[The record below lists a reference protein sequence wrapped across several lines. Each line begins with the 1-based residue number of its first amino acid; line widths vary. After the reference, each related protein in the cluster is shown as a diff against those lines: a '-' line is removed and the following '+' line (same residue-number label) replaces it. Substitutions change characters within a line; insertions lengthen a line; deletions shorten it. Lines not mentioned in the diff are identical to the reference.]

1 MDTIIVPRCAIPMQF
16 AKLLAIALL
25 PNINSEELPKYIS
38 RNSDKLEKMMEE
50 NPARLREWN
59 AVVYGS

>member
-1 MDTIIVPRCAIPMQF
+1 MQF

-25 PNINSEELPKYIS
+25 PNIRSEELPKYIS
-38 RNSDKLEKMMEE
+38 QNPDKLEKMMEE

-59 AVVYGS
+59 SVFYGS

>member
-1 MDTIIVPRCAIPMQF
+1 MQF